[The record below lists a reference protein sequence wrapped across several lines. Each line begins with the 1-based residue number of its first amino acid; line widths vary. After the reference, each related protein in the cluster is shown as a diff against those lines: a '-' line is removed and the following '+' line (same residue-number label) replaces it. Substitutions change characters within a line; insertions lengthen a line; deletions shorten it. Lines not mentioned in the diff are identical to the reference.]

1 MERGARRRGRE
12 YPVLDRRIRST
23 NFLLPP
29 RMARHSPSPAAAPDL
44 HDEDRA
50 KDTLTFRLGARRRYV
65 LTAVLGVAGVAG
77 SLTGIAPVSFV
88 VVLGITTAAVL
99 LNALLT
105 LLATGPLSGVWW
117 MRYAVATLD
126 VSLISA
132 VVAVM
137 REDALVMLYFLVIVP
152 YSFDRGRSLGYFTAS
167 ASALAFLLVRLPALP
182 AGSGTGAYVWVMVF
196 AALLLVIATQLVPI
210 SSRLIA
216 RIRVTREV
224 VARAESGNLLAR
236 VDTRSTDELGLLQQ
250 SFDRMLGRLG
260 QLIGIVQREAD
271 EVASLAERLAGAT
284 GTLSANG
291 SEFAATAVN
300 LTRQLDAQRRYTE
313 DGARHAEQAYQA
325 FERLRGR
332 AQDMESNAQQLVGA
346 AETSRESIGRSAT
359 TLVALS
365 DRVRSTAATVGALG
379 SASERVNEFAESIAR
394 IARQTNLLALNAAI
408 EAARAGEHG
417 KGFAVVA
424 EEVRKLAEESG
435 RAARDVADTNAAVR
449 DDIAVAVASMGEGER
464 EVRDVGGVAD
474 EANAA
479 LGAMLDGI
487 RCITDIVV
495 ETAGVSREQSA
506 AMETLTASIAGIQHV
521 ATEASARA
529 AAASLVATEQTTAL
543 DGLSTTSRQLAE
555 LSDRLRQSVSRFA
568 VMELAITDPVVAA
581 PARASGDA
589 HHAQRP
595 SQEAPSAAGIPA
607 TR

>member
-1 MERGARRRGRE
+1 MAPLRS
-12 YPVLDRRIRST
+12 PSHDVLD
-23 NFLLPP
+23 
-29 RMARHSPSPAAAPDL
+29 L
-44 HDEDRA
+44 HNEDRA

-65 LTAVLGVAGVAG
+65 LTAVLGVAGVVGA
-77 SLTGIAPVSFV
+77 LTGIAPVSLG
-88 VVLGITTAAVL
+88 VVLGITTAAL
-99 LNALLT
+99 GLNALLT
-105 LLATGPLSGVWW
+105 ALAIGPLSGVWW

-126 VSLISA
+126 VALISA
-132 VVAVM
+132 VVAAM
-137 REDALVMLYFLVIVP
+137 RQNALVMLYFLVIVP
-152 YSFDRGRSLGYFTAS
+152 YSFDRGRALGYFTAS
-167 ASALAFLLVRLPALP
+167 ASALGFLLVRLPALP
-182 AGSGTGAYVWVMVF
+182 ASSGTAERVWVVVF
-196 AALLLVIATQLVPI
+196 AALLLMIASQLVPI

-216 RIRVTREV
+216 RIRATREV

-250 SFDRMLGRLG
+250 SFDRMLERLG
-260 QLIGIVQREAD
+260 QLIGTVQREAD
-271 EVASLAERLAGAT
+271 EVASLAERLAAAS

-300 LTRQLDAQRRYTE
+300 LTRQLDTQRRYTE
-313 DGARHAEQAYQA
+313 DGARHSEQAYQA

-332 AQDMESNAQQLVGA
+332 AQDMESNAHVLVGA
-346 AETSRESIGRSAT
+346 AETSRDSIGRAAA

-435 RAARDVADTNAAVR
+435 RAAREVADTNAAVR
-449 DDIAVAVASMGEGER
+449 DDIATAVTSMSEGER

-474 EANAA
+474 DANAA

-487 RCITDIVV
+487 RRITDIVL
-495 ETAGVSREQSA
+495 ETAAVSRNQSA
-506 AMETLTASIAGIQHV
+506 AMETLTASIAGIQDV

-529 AAASLVATEQTTAL
+529 AAASVVATEQTTAL
-543 DGLSTTSRQLAE
+543 DGLSSTSRQLAE

-568 VMELAITDPVVAA
+568 VTNLAATEPAIRTAVAES
-581 PARASGDA
+581 PRRASVDA
-589 HHAQRP
+589 HPEPLP
-595 SQEAPSAAGIPA
+595 SPGVPSAAGAPA
-607 TR
+607 AR

>member
-1 MERGARRRGRE
+1 MPLR
-12 YPVLDRRIRST
+12 
-23 NFLLPP
+23 
-29 RMARHSPSPAAAPDL
+29 SPSHDVHDL
-44 HDEDRA
+44 PNEDRA

-65 LTAVLGVAGVAG
+65 LTAVLGAAGALG
-77 SLTGIAPVSFV
+77 ALTGIAPVSLA
-88 VVLGITTAAVL
+88 VVLGITAAAL
-99 LNALLT
+99 SLNALLT
-105 LLATGPLSGVWW
+105 ALAIGPLSGVWW

-126 VSLISA
+126 VALISA
-132 VVAVM
+132 VVAAM
-137 REDALVMLYFLVIVP
+137 RQNALVMLYFLVIVP
-152 YSFDRGRSLGYFTAS
+152 YSFDRGRALGYFTAS
-167 ASALAFLLVRLPALP
+167 ASAVGFLLVRLPANSGP
-182 AGSGTGAYVWVMVF
+182 AERVWVAVF
-196 AALLLVIATQLVPI
+196 AALLLMIASQLVPI

-216 RIRVTREV
+216 RIRATREV

-250 SFDRMLGRLG
+250 SFDRMLERLG
-260 QLIGIVQREAD
+260 QLIGTVQREAD
-271 EVASLAERLAGAT
+271 EVAGLAERLAAAS

-300 LTRQLDAQRRYTE
+300 LTRQLDTQRRYTE
-313 DGARHAEQAYQA
+313 DGARHSEQAYQA

-332 AQDMESNAQQLVGA
+332 AQDMESNAHVLVGA
-346 AETSRESIGRSAT
+346 AETSRESIGRAAA

-379 SASERVNEFAESIAR
+379 SASERVNEFAESISR

-435 RAARDVADTNAAVR
+435 RAAREVADTNAAVR
-449 DDIAVAVASMGEGER
+449 DDIATAVTSMSEGER
-464 EVRDVGGVAD
+464 EVRDVGSVAD

-487 RCITDIVV
+487 RRITDIVV
-495 ETAGVSREQSA
+495 ETAAVSRDQSA
-506 AMETLTASIAGIQHV
+506 AMETLTASIAGIQDV

-529 AAASLVATEQTTAL
+529 AAASVVATEQTTAL
-543 DGLSTTSRQLAE
+543 DGLSSTSRQLAE

-568 VMELAITDPVVAA
+568 VMNIATTEATIRTAA
-581 PARASGDA
+581 VGVPRRASGDA
-589 HHAQRP
+589 HPEPLP
-595 SQEAPSAAGIPA
+595 SPVAPSAAAIRA
-607 TR
+607 AR

>member
-1 MERGARRRGRE
+1 MPLRPPAHD
-12 YPVLDRRIRST
+12 VLDLR
-23 NFLLPP
+23 N
-29 RMARHSPSPAAAPDL
+29 
-44 HDEDRA
+44 EDRA

-65 LTAVLGVAGVAG
+65 LTAVLGVAGVLGA
-77 SLTGIAPVSFV
+77 LTGIAPVSLA
-88 VVLGITTAAVL
+88 VVLGITATAL
-99 LNALLT
+99 GLNALLT
-105 LLATGPLSGVWW
+105 ALAIGPLSGVWW
-117 MRYAVATLD
+117 MRYAIATLD
-126 VSLISA
+126 VALISA
-132 VVAVM
+132 VVAAM
-137 REDALVMLYFLVIVP
+137 RQNALVMLYFLVIVP
-152 YSFDRGRSLGYFTAS
+152 YSFDRGRALGYFTAS
-167 ASALAFLLVRLPALP
+167 ASALGFLLVRLPALP
-182 AGSGTGAYVWVMVF
+182 ANSGTAARVWVVVF
-196 AALLLVIATQLVPI
+196 AALLLMIASQLVPI

-216 RIRVTREV
+216 RIRATREV

-250 SFDRMLGRLG
+250 SFDRMLERLG
-260 QLIGIVQREAD
+260 QLIGTVQREAD
-271 EVASLAERLAGAT
+271 EVASLAEQLAAAS

-300 LTRQLDAQRRYTE
+300 LTRQLDTQRRYTE
-313 DGARHAEQAYQA
+313 DGARHSEQAYQA

-332 AQDMESNAQQLVGA
+332 AQDMESNAHVLVGA
-346 AETSRESIGRSAT
+346 AETSRESIARSAT

-435 RAARDVADTNAAVR
+435 RAAREVADTNAAVR
-449 DDIAVAVASMGEGER
+449 DDIAAAVASMSEGER

-487 RCITDIVV
+487 RRISDIVV
-495 ETAGVSREQSA
+495 ETAAVSRDQSA
-506 AMETLTASIAGIQHV
+506 AMETLTASIAGIQDV

-529 AAASLVATEQTTAL
+529 AAASVVATEQTTAL
-543 DGLSTTSRQLAE
+543 DGLSSTSRQLAE

-568 VMELAITDPVVAA
+568 VTNLAAADATITNATVVV
-581 PARASGDA
+581 PRHASGDA
-589 HHAQRP
+589 HPEPPP
-595 SQEAPSAAGIPA
+595 SPGVPSAAAVPA
-607 TR
+607 AR

>member
-1 MERGARRRGRE
+1 M
-12 YPVLDRRIRST
+12 
-23 NFLLPP
+23 PP
-29 RMARHSPSPAAAPDL
+29 RSPSHDTLDL
-44 HDEDRA
+44 RNEDRA

-65 LTAVLGVAGVAG
+65 LTGVLGIAGLAG
-77 SLTGIAPVSFV
+77 SLTAIAPVSLA
-88 VVLGITTAAVL
+88 VVLGITAAAL
-99 LNALLT
+99 SLNALLT
-105 LLATGPLSGVWW
+105 ALATGPLSGVWW

-126 VSLISA
+126 VALISS
-132 VVAVM
+132 VVAAM

-152 YSFDRGRSLGYFTAS
+152 YSFDRGRALGYFTAS
-167 ASALAFLLVRLPALP
+167 ASAVGFMLVRLPALP
-182 AGSGTGAYVWVMVF
+182 ASSGTAAYVWVVVF
-196 AALLLVIATQLVPI
+196 AALLLVIARQLVPI

-216 RIRVTREV
+216 RIRATREV

-250 SFDRMLGRLG
+250 SFDRMLERLG
-260 QLIGIVQREAD
+260 QLIGTVQREAD
-271 EVASLAERLAGAT
+271 EVASLAERLAAAT

-291 SEFAATAVN
+291 SEFATTAVN
-300 LTRQLDAQRRYTE
+300 LTRQLHAQQRYTE
-313 DGARHAEQAYQA
+313 DGARHTQQAYQA

-332 AQDMESNAQQLVGA
+332 AQDMESNAHVLVGA
-346 AETSRESIGRSAT
+346 AEASRESIDRAAT

-435 RAARDVADTNAAVR
+435 RAARDVADTNAAVG
-449 DDIAVAVASMGEGER
+449 DDITAAVASMSEGER
-464 EVRDVGGVAD
+464 EVRDVGSIAD

-487 RCITDIVV
+487 RRITDIIV

-529 AAASLVATEQTTAL
+529 ATASLVATEQTTAL
-543 DGLSTTSRQLAE
+543 DGLSATSRQLAE

-568 VMELAITDPVVAA
+568 VTEHAVTEATVGAA
-581 PARASGDA
+581 SRRASGDA
-589 HHAQRP
+589 HRALPP
-595 SQEAPSAAGIPA
+595 SPVVPSAAGVPA
-607 TR
+607 GR